1 MRSRP
6 TIAALAIV
14 ASAIGA
20 PAALAEGSDHPR
32 GGAVF
37 TLTNQTAGNAVA
49 VYARAADGSLT
60 PAGTVATGG
69 TGTGGGLGNQG
80 ALALDDEGEHLF
92 TVDAG
97 SDQISAFTVEGTR
110 LRQTAHIPAGGA
122 QPISVT
128 VHDNVLYVL
137 NAGRGSA
144 PGGITGFRVSRR
156 GGLIPIAGSSKP
168 LSGAAVGPAQ
178 VSFNPAGDTLV
189 VTEKG
194 TNSIDTYA
202 VAGDG
207 SAAGPDVH
215 ISSATT
221 PFGFAFDARG
231 TAIVSDAVGGAPGA
245 SGLSSYRVGGG
256 AFTPVTAFAGSGQTA
271 ACWVVLGRHG
281 RFAYTTNTG
290 SGNVSSYSVGLD
302 GSLTLAQANAGTTGG
317 GPIDAATSRNGRFLY
332 TLDSAAH
339 GLSAFRVAR
348 DGSLTKLA
356 GPSGVATGATGLTA
370 G

>member
-1 MRSRP
+1 MASHVTPTGGNMRSRP

-20 PAALAEGSDHPR
+20 PAALADGSDHG

-49 VYARAADGSLT
+49 VYARAADGTLT
-60 PAGTVATGG
+60 PAGAVPTGG

-80 ALALDDEGEHLF
+80 ALALDNEGEHLF
-92 TVDAG
+92 VVDAG

-110 LRQTAHIPAGGA
+110 LRQTAHVPAGGA

-202 VAGDG
+202 VSGNG
-207 SAAGPDVH
+207 IAAGPDVH
-215 ISSATT
+215 PSAATT
-221 PFGFAFDARG
+221 PWSR
-231 TAIVSDAVGGAPGA
+231 
-245 SGLSSYRVGGG
+245 SS
-256 AFTPVTAFAGSGQTA
+256 AGS
-271 ACWVVLGRHG
+271 
-281 RFAYTTNTG
+281 
-290 SGNVSSYSVGLD
+290 
-302 GSLTLAQANAGTTGG
+302 
-317 GPIDAATSRNGRFLY
+317 ATPL
-332 TLDSAAH
+332 
-339 GLSAFRVAR
+339 
-348 DGSLTKLA
+348 
-356 GPSGVATGATGLTA
+356 
-370 G
+370 